1 MRGLDAMVRV
11 GNDVCMTRSVLILGF
26 PGVQALDVTGPADVF
41 TTASYALADQGAQV
55 RYDLR
60 LVSTTGLPV
69 GTGVG
74 LEFVAQPLPDPA
86 EPLDILI
93 LPGGTG
99 VHDASRDPDL
109 VDWIRRAAQRARR
122 VVSVCNGAFLAAEA
136 GLLDGKRA
144 TTHWAVTGL
153 LAERYPSIQVDAE
166 ALFVRGSDRVWS
178 SAGVTAGIDLSLAL
192 IEEDHGTELAQL
204 VARWLVLYM
213 RRPGGQSQFAPPVWM
228 PRARRTAIREIQERI
243 EAEPGRVHRVDDLAR
258 DASMSPRHFSRVFT
272 DETGEAPGAYVERV
286 RTDAARRALT
296 QSDDTMPA
304 IATRCGFGSAET
316 MRRTFVRRLGVP
328 PDQYRR
334 TFR

>member
-1 MRGLDAMVRV
+1 MRGLDATQRV
-11 GNDVCMTRSVLILGF
+11 GNDVLMTRTVLILGF

-41 TTASYALADQGAQV
+41 TTASIALADRGAEV
-55 RYDLR
+55 SYDLR
-60 LVSTTGLPV
+60 LVSRSGSSVP
-69 GTGVG
+69 TGVG
-74 LEFVAQPLPDPA
+74 LEFVAHTLPDPA
-86 EPLDILI
+86 DPLDILI

-99 VHDASRDPDL
+99 VHDAARDPEL
-109 VDWIRRAAQRARR
+109 IDWIRRAAHRARR

-144 TTHWAVTGL
+144 TTHWAVAGL
-153 LAERYPSIQVDAE
+153 LAERYPSVQVDAE

-243 EAEPGRVHRVDDLAR
+243 EAEPARPHRVDDLAR

-272 DETGEAPGAYVERV
+272 DETGEAPGTYVERV

-296 QSDDTMPA
+296 QSDDTMPV
-304 IATRCGFGSAET
+304 IAGRCGFGSAET

-328 PDQYRR
+328 PEAYRR

>member
-1 MRGLDAMVRV
+1 MRGLDATVWV
-11 GNDVCMTRSVLILGF
+11 GNDVLMTRSVLILGY

-41 TTASYALADQGAQV
+41 TTASLALADRGSPIS
-55 RYDLR
+55 YDLR
-60 LVSTTGLPV
+60 LVSHSGQPV

-74 LEFVAQPLPDPA
+74 LEFVAHPLPDPA
-86 EPLDILI
+86 DPIDILI

-109 VDWIRRAAQRARR
+109 VDWIRQAAGRARR

-144 TTHWAVTGL
+144 ATHWAVTGL
-153 LAERYPSIQVDAE
+153 LAERYPSIEVDAE
-166 ALFVRGSDRVWS
+166 ALFVRGCERVWS

-192 IEEDHGTELAQL
+192 VEDDHGTDLAQL

-228 PRARRTAIREIQERI
+228 PRARRTVIREIQERI
-243 EAEPGRVHRVDDLAR
+243 EGEPSRPHRVDDLAR
-258 DASMSPRHFSRVFT
+258 DASMSPRHFSRIFT
-272 DETGEAPGAYVERV
+272 DETGEAPGAYVERI

-296 QSDDTMPA
+296 ESDDTMPV

-328 PDQYRR
+328 PETYRR